1 MNHRIIV
8 CGGNGAGKSTLGK
21 KLAQALS
28 LPFLDIEDYYFPKT
42 DRRYLY
48 AVQRSAE
55 EAISLLHM
63 DVEQT
68 DGFVLAAVK
77 ADYSAEISK
86 RFTCAVFVEVPKET
100 RMQRVRER
108 SYGKFGDRMLPGGDL
123 YSREQ
128 RFFQLVESRT
138 EDPIRSWLAGLS
150 IPVISVDGRRPP
162 QENVRELIDRLPHE

>member
-1 MNHRIIV
+1 MHHRIIV

-21 KLAQALS
+21 ALAQALS

-42 DRRYLY
+42 DKRYLY
-48 AVQRSAE
+48 AVQRSTG
-55 EAISLLHM
+55 EAISLLQR

-77 ADYSAEISK
+77 ADYSPVISK
-86 RFTCAVFVEVPKET
+86 RFTCAVFVDVPKEI
-100 RMQRVRER
+100 RMQRVRQR
-108 SYGKFGDRMLPGGDL
+108 SYGKFGNRMLPGGDL
-123 YSREQ
+123 YSREE
-128 RFFQLVESRT
+128 RFFDLVESRT
-138 EDPIRSWLAGLS
+138 EEPIHSWLAGLS